1 LEGVGTEGRKIFIDK
16 DFKGVQQ
23 AHYGIL
29 QHLTIM
35 TPLVNEHL
43 SMIRTES
50 NGRSD
55 DWIMREHKRRLTA
68 WLKDLH
74 LPDGESV
81 EEQTI
86 KRLVTG
92 PSSQVTSWQGYD
104 INGYLF
110 YTATKD
116 KKTMSQNSSVRIAA
130 LDERTGQNITYFGI
144 VQDIWEVHYS
154 SNIQIPVFRCR
165 WVEHSK
171 RVEVDGYRLTIV
183 DLNNIGYKDDQWV
196 LASQVA
202 QVLYVADHAK
212 KTKHVVVSEKQDI
225 IGVEGIDDVEE

>member
-1 LEGVGTEGRKIFIDK
+1 MSLGLPIPQFLGTVGRKIFIDK

-23 AHYGIL
+23 AHYSIL

-35 TPLVNEHL
+35 TPLVNQHL
-43 SMIRTES
+43 SMIRAES

-74 LPDGESV
+74 LPDGETV

-86 KRLVTG
+86 KRLAAG

-110 YTATKD
+110 YTAAKD
-116 KKTMSQNSSVRIAA
+116 RKTVSQNSGVRIAA
-130 LDERTGQNITYFGI
+130 LNERTGQNTTYFGVI
-144 VQDIWEVHYS
+144 DNIWEVHYG
-154 SNIQIPVFRCR
+154 SNIQILGFRCR
-165 WVEHSK
+165 WVKHPK
-171 RVEVDGYRLTIV
+171 GVEVDGCGLMIF
-183 DLNNIGYKDDQWV
+183 DLNNIGCKDDQWV
-196 LASQVA
+196 LAS
-202 QVLYVADHAK
+202 
-212 KTKHVVVSEKQDI
+212 
-225 IGVEGIDDVEE
+225 